1 MSIWYGM
8 VSKKWLR
15 TRRSGVRIS
24 QGAPLFQ
31 QLTDFAPTNS
41 IPVATVVATGAG
53 SLAGV
58 LAIAALWCFSP
69 GLVSPALREGKPSM
83 KLTTRKDK
91 PSEPI
96 ISMSECWAGLQLV
109 RHILGRIVES
119 GDAPEQVVER
129 SHECFRN
136 TLGCYA
142 RTAVLRAADA

>member
-1 MSIWYGM
+1 
-8 VSKKWLR
+8 
-15 TRRSGVRIS
+15 
-24 QGAPLFQ
+24 
-31 QLTDFAPTNS
+31 
-41 IPVATVVATGAG
+41 
-53 SLAGV
+53 
-58 LAIAALWCFSP
+58 
-69 GLVSPALREGKPSM
+69 M

-142 RTAVLRAADA
+142 RTAVLRAADAQAAHSTTHRPAHARQERNTGATLKGYAIGDMRMVRESV